1 MHQEE
6 TLEIQNCTE
15 VDAKNPKTPK
25 AYQTVPLGN
34 KDKST
39 VIFIKL
45 TLPFRNWFKKTT
57 ESGAPG

>member
-45 TLPFRNWFKKTT
+45 TLPFRN
-57 ESGAPG
+57 